1 MKQYLSLLLALAL
14 ACSLAACGNN
24 AETNDDP
31 TPPAVSAPVDTPD
44 TSDEPEE
51 TPDASQ
57 PEETPGQLEET
68 PGGSD
73 DASRILIAYF
83 TYGENAPLADGV
95 DASSSA
101 SIQYRADGSITGNT
115 GIVADMIAEA
125 TGGQLFSILTAEQ
138 YPDSYNSTID
148 AGQAE
153 KNNGTMPELSSHIE
167 NLEDYDTIFLGFPNW
182 WYGMPM
188 AIYSFLDEYDFSGKT
203 IVPFVT
209 SGGSGFSNAISEI
222 ESAEPGATVLEG
234 LAIGGGSATSA
245 QDNVADWLADLG
257 LAG

>member
-1 MKQYLSLLLALAL
+1 MKKYLSLLLALAL
-14 ACSLAACGNN
+14 ICSLAACGSS

-31 TPPAVSAPVDTPD
+31 TPPAVSDTVDTPD
-44 TSDEPEE
+44 TSDEPTE
-51 TPDASQ
+51 TPDVAQ
-57 PEETPGQLEET
+57 PEETS
-68 PGGSD
+68 GGAD

-83 TYGENAPLADGV
+83 TYGENAPLANGV

-101 SIQYRADGSITGNT
+101 SIQYRDDGSITGNT
-115 GIVADMIAEA
+115 GIVAGMIAEA
-125 TGGQLFSILTAEQ
+125 TGGQLFSILTAQQ
-138 YPDSYNSTID
+138 YPDSYNATID
-148 AGQAE
+148 AGQQE
-153 KNNGTMPELSSHIE
+153 KNNGTLPELVSHIE
-167 NLEDYDTIFLGFPNW
+167 DLENYDTIFLGFPNW

-188 AIYSFLDEYDFSGKT
+188 AIYSFLEEYDFSGKT

-234 LAIGGGSATSA
+234 LSIGGGSAASA
-245 QDNVADWLADLG
+245 QDDVADWLADLG

>member
-1 MKQYLSLLLALAL
+1 MKKYLSLLLAVAL
-14 ACSLAACGNN
+14 VCSLAACGNN
-24 AETNDDP
+24 TATNNAP
-31 TPPAVSAPVDTPD
+31 TPPGGSPG
-44 TSDEPEE
+44 TSDESAG

-57 PEETPGQLEET
+57 PEETPDQPEET
-68 PGGSD
+68 PDGSD
-73 DASRILIAYF
+73 DDSRILIAYF

-95 DASSSA
+95 DAISSA

-138 YPDSYNSTID
+138 YPGSYNATVD

-153 KNNGTMPELSSHIE
+153 KNNGTLPELASHIE

-188 AIYSFLDEYDFSGKT
+188 AVYSFLAEYDFSGKT

-222 ESAEPGATVLEG
+222 VSAEPGATVLEG
-234 LAIGGGSATSA
+234 LSIGGGSATSA
-245 QDNVADWLADLG
+245 QDDVADWLADLG
-257 LAG
+257 LAE

>member
-1 MKQYLSLLLALAL
+1 MKKYLSLLLALAL
-14 ACSLAACGNN
+14 VCSLAACGNN
-24 AETNDDP
+24 AATNNGP
-31 TPPAVSAPVDTPD
+31 TPSTVSDPVDTPD

-57 PEETPGQLEET
+57 PEETPG
-68 PGGSD
+68 GSD
-73 DASRILIAYF
+73 DDSRILIAYF

-95 DASSSA
+95 DATSSA

-138 YPDSYNSTID
+138 YPDSYNATID

-167 NLEDYDTIFLGFPNW
+167 NLEDYDTIFLGVPNW

-234 LAIGGGSATSA
+234 LSIGGGSATSA
-245 QDNVADWLADLG
+245 QDDVADWLADLG
-257 LAG
+257 LAE

>member
-1 MKQYLSLLLALAL
+1 MKKYLSLLLALAL
-14 ACSLAACGNN
+14 VCSLAACGNN
-24 AETNDDP
+24 AATNNDP
-31 TPPAVSAPVDTPD
+31 TPPTVSDPVDTPD

-57 PEETPGQLEET
+57 PEETPSE
-68 PGGSD
+68 SD
-73 DASRILIAYF
+73 DAIGILVAYF

-95 DASSSA
+95 DASGSA

-138 YPDSYNSTID
+138 YPDSYNATID

-153 KNNGTMPELSSHIE
+153 KNNGTLPELSSHIE

-222 ESAEPGATVLEG
+222 ENAEPGATVLEG
-234 LAIGGGSATSA
+234 LSIGGGSAASA
-245 QDNVADWLADLG
+245 QDDVADWLADLG

>member
-1 MKQYLSLLLALAL
+1 MKKYLSLLLALAL
-14 ACSLAACGNN
+14 ICSLAACGSST
-24 AETNDDP
+24 ETNNDP
-31 TPPAVSAPVDTPD
+31 TPPTVSDPVDAPD
-44 TSDEPEE
+44 ASDEPAE
-51 TPDASQ
+51 TPPA
-57 PEETPGQLEET
+57 ET
-68 PGGSD
+68 PGGAD
-73 DASRILIAYF
+73 DARRILVAYF
-83 TYGENAPLADGV
+83 TYGENAPLVDGV

-101 SIQYRADGSITGNT
+101 SIQYRDDGRITGNT

-138 YPDSYNSTID
+138 YPDSYNATID
-148 AGQAE
+148 AGQQE
-153 KNNGTMPELSSHIE
+153 KNSGTLPELSSHIE

-222 ESAEPGATVLEG
+222 EGAEPGATVLEG
-234 LAIGGGSATSA
+234 LSIGGGSAASA
-245 QDNVADWLADLG
+245 QDDVADWLADLG

>member
-1 MKQYLSLLLALAL
+1 MKKYLSLLLALAL

-31 TPPAVSAPVDTPD
+31 TPPAVSDPVDTPD

-57 PEETPGQLEET
+57 PEETPG
-68 PGGSD
+68 GAD
-73 DASRILIAYF
+73 DTSSILVAYF

-138 YPDSYNSTID
+138 YPDSYNATID

-188 AIYSFLDEYDFSGKT
+188 AVYSFLEEYDFSGKT

-222 ESAEPGATVLEG
+222 ESAEPGATVLDG
-234 LAIGGGSATSA
+234 LSIGGGSATSA
-245 QDNVADWLADLG
+245 QDDVADWLADLG

>member
-1 MKQYLSLLLALAL
+1 MKKYLSLLLALAL
-14 ACSLAACGNN
+14 VCSLAACGNN
-24 AETNDDP
+24 AATNNDP
-31 TPPAVSAPVDTPD
+31 TPPTVSDPVDTPD

-57 PEETPGQLEET
+57 PEETPSE
-68 PGGSD
+68 SD
-73 DASRILIAYF
+73 DAIGILVAYF

-95 DASSSA
+95 DASGSA

-138 YPDSYNSTID
+138 YPDSYNATID

-153 KNNGTMPELSSHIE
+153 KNNGTLPELSSHIE

-222 ESAEPGATVLEG
+222 ESAE
-234 LAIGGGSATSA
+234 
-245 QDNVADWLADLG
+245 
-257 LAG
+257 AGPAAVS

>member
-1 MKQYLSLLLALAL
+1 MKKSLSLWLALAL
-14 ACSLAACGNN
+14 VCSLAACGNN
-24 AETNDDP
+24 TVTNNGP
-31 TPPAVSAPVDTPD
+31 TPPAGSDPVDTPD
-44 TSDEPEE
+44 TSDEPAE

-57 PEETPGQLEET
+57 PEETS
-68 PGGSD
+68 GGSD
-73 DASRILIAYF
+73 DASHILIAYF

-101 SIQYRADGSITGNT
+101 SIQYRGDGSITGNT

-125 TGGQLFSILTAEQ
+125 TGGELFSILTAEQ
-138 YPDSYNSTID
+138 YPDSYDATID

-153 KNNGTMPELSSHIE
+153 KNSGMLPELASHIE

-188 AIYSFLDEYDFSGKT
+188 AVYSFLEEYDLSGKT

-234 LAIGGGSATSA
+234 LSVSGSRTASA
-245 QDNVADWLADLG
+245 QDDVADWLADLG

>member
-1 MKQYLSLLLALAL
+1 MKKYLSLLLALAL
-14 ACSLAACGNN
+14 VCSLAACGNN
-24 AETNDDP
+24 TITDNDPIPPTASDPVETPN
-31 TPPAVSAPVDTPD
+31 
-44 TSDEPEE
+44 TSDKPAEA
-51 TPDASQ
+51 PDASQ
-57 PEETPGQLEET
+57 SEETPGE
-68 PGGSD
+68 SD

-83 TYGENAPLADGV
+83 TYGENAPLPDGV

-101 SIQYRADGSITGNT
+101 SIQYREDGSITGNT
-115 GIVADMIAEA
+115 GIVADMIAET
-125 TGGQLFSILTAEQ
+125 TGGQLFPILTAEQ
-138 YPDSYNSTID
+138 YPDSYNATID

-153 KNNGTMPELSSHIE
+153 KNNGTLPKLSSHIE

-222 ESAEPGATVLEG
+222 ESAEPSATVLEG
-234 LAIGGGSATSA
+234 LSIGGGSATSA
-245 QDNVADWLADLG
+245 QDDVMDWLTNLG

>member
-1 MKQYLSLLLALAL
+1 MKKYLSLLLALAL
-14 ACSLAACGNN
+14 ICSLAACGSST
-24 AETNDDP
+24 ETNDDP
-31 TPPAVSAPVDTPD
+31 TPPAVSDPVDTPD
-44 TSDEPEE
+44 ASDGAAE

-57 PEETPGQLEET
+57 SEETPSE
-68 PGGSD
+68 SD

-101 SIQYRADGSITGNT
+101 SIQYREDGSVTGNT

-125 TGGQLFSILTAEQ
+125 TGGKLFSILTAEQ
-138 YPDSYNSTID
+138 YPDSYNATID

-153 KNNGTMPELSSHIE
+153 KNSGTLPELSSHIE

-188 AIYSFLDEYDFSGKT
+188 AVYSFLDEYDFSGKT

-222 ESAEPGATVLEG
+222 EKAEPGATVLEG
-234 LAIGGGSATSA
+234 LSVGGGSATSA
-245 QDNVADWLADLG
+245 QGDVADWLADLG

>member
-1 MKQYLSLLLALAL
+1 MKKFLSLLLALAL
-14 ACSLAACGNN
+14 VCSLAACGSS

-31 TPPAVSAPVDTPD
+31 TPPAVSDPVDTPD
-44 TSDEPEE
+44 ASDEPAE
-51 TPDASQ
+51 TPPA
-57 PEETPGQLEET
+57 ETSN
-68 PGGSD
+68 GSG

-101 SIQYRADGSITGNT
+101 SIQYRADGSVTGNT

-125 TGGQLFSILTAEQ
+125 TGGELFSILTTEH
-138 YPDSYNSTID
+138 YPDSYNATID
-148 AGQAE
+148 AGQQE
-153 KNNGTMPELSSHIE
+153 KNNGTLPELASHIE

-222 ESAEPGATVLEG
+222 KSAEPGATVLEG
-234 LAIGGGSATSA
+234 LSIGGGSAASA
-245 QDNVADWLADLG
+245 QDDVADWLADLG